1 MKKLFDDIENVK
13 RNEKVISVRW
23 QRFSTRK
30 KLEVNI
36 FKDGD
41 GCIEVEKYYISFEY
55 NGIFIQDSY
64 ETDIC
69 CLGERV
75 WKICDIIDSKGTD
88 GLTAAGIQWSK

>member
-41 GCIEVEKYYISFEY
+41 GCIEVEKDYISFEY

-64 ETDIC
+64 ETDVC
-69 CLGERV
+69 CLSERV
-75 WKICDIIDSKGTD
+75 WKICDIIDSNGTD